1 MKKREAKE
9 QQKLK
14 EKESKQEERDHKR
27 KAVEGALTKELLKD
41 ISVEDKQDL
50 SKMIANELKSAIETN
65 YKKMND
71 LLLLCEDNS
80 DEVVRLTLKN
90 LSEVFCDVL
99 PSYKI
104 REEEDKE

>member
-1 MKKREAKE
+1 M
-9 QQKLK
+9 
-14 EKESKQEERDHKR
+14 
-27 KAVEGALTKELLKD
+27 
-41 ISVEDKQDL
+41 SVEDKLEL

-71 LLLLCEDNS
+71 LLLLCEDNN

-104 REEEDKE
+104 REEEKKEEAQLSKEVKKLREQEAFLLSSY